1 MAIWGSSS
9 SNTASSGEADIKTH
23 LMNQVRQEAAV
34 TNARNL
40 IGVCNLPDRTLDQT
54 KLTKDGFTPHVE
66 SQRALLRSLHSQPRH
81 ITLLRRTHV
90 SFAVHGEV
98 HLLLERSQPW
108 LHCASREREEGVRWW
123 CPRRIVCSIW
133 GIQPV
138 STGASKLDIC

>member
-54 KLTKDGFTPHVE
+54 KLTKDGFHPACRKSTSTASKPAFPTPAHHSPPPNTRVFR
-66 SQRALLRSLHSQPRH
+66 SAWRSTSPSGTQSAVATLRVSR
-81 ITLLRRTHV
+81 TRGRRTVVVPSTHRL
-90 SFAVHGEV
+90 FNLGNPACEH
-98 HLLLERSQPW
+98 W
-108 LHCASREREEGVRWW
+108 
-123 CPRRIVCSIW
+123 RIE
-133 GIQPV
+133 
-138 STGASKLDIC
+138 A